1 MTGDKVW
8 FLLTL
13 IMAVVTSHQS
23 PATSHRSRSQGEKIK
38 RAALDK

>member
-13 IMAVVTSHQS
+13 IMAVVTSHQPPEPEPGRENKES
-23 PATSHRSRSQGEKIK
+23 GT
-38 RAALDK
+38 

>member
-13 IMAVVTSHQS
+13 IMAVVTSHQP
-23 PATSHRSRSQGEKIK
+23 PATSHQSQGGKIK

>member
-13 IMAVVTSHQS
+13 IMAVVTSHQPPEPGRENKES
-23 PATSHRSRSQGEKIK
+23 GT
-38 RAALDK
+38 

>member
-13 IMAVVTSHQS
+13 IMAVVTS
-23 PATSHRSRSQGEKIK
+23 PSHRSRSQGAKIK